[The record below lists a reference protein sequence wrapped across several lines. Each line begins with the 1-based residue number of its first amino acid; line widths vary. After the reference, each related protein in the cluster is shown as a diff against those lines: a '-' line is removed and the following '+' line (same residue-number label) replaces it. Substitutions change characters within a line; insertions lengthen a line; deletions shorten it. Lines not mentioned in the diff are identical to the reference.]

1 MDYPKAKYELIFCI
15 QEKDDSRLKMYVDS
29 LRNKYPMVQAKVN
42 YYDVS
47 IALCRRRAMGIEKL
61 LATSL
66 YSSLRNKEKPKIFF
80 STEK

>member
-47 IALCRRRAMGIEKL
+47 
-61 LATSL
+61 
-66 YSSLRNKEKPKIFF
+66 NP
-80 STEK
+80 